1 MRDSLFS
8 PERLRL
14 ARKRRGL
21 RQQELAA
28 RIGVSPRSVG
38 RWERGVT
45 APEESSVRLLSGELR
60 FPETYFFGDAPPT
73 LENWAFRSLARMT
86 ARQRDKALAAGAQA
100 VWLDLWL
107 DALIHRPTP
116 TIPDLREHS
125 SPEDAAIAL
134 RAAWGLG
141 YRPLPNVVHLME
153 AHGVRVY
160 SLVHDGASFDAF
172 SVWHGEVPFVFLN
185 TTTTPE
191 RQRMDGC
198 HEIGHLVLHAH
209 TGGGD
214 TKPENDE
221 AAAFAGAFLMPA
233 ASFVASAPQT
243 ITLSSIIQAKQA
255 WGVSAISYARR
266 LYELKRITEWQYRA
280 LCIKIRTE
288 CHHREE
294 PGPVGAPEVSK
305 VLSWVFSSG
314 ESGISRR
321 DVVEHLRIPMSDLDE
336 MTFGLTLTAVA
347 GGAGAA
353 GGAAVQRS
361 GHEGDSPELRLVE

>member
-1 MRDSLFS
+1 M
-8 PERLRL
+8 
-14 ARKRRGL
+14 
-21 RQQELAA
+21 
-28 RIGVSPRSVG
+28 
-38 RWERGVT
+38 
-45 APEESSVRLLSGELR
+45 RLLSRELR

-100 VWLDLWL
+100 VSLDIWL

-160 SLVHDGASFDAF
+160 SLVQDGASFDAF

-214 TKPENDE
+214 TKLENDE

-233 ASFVASAPQT
+233 PSFVASAPQT
-243 ITLSSIIQAKQA
+243 ITLSSIIQAKQT

-266 LYELKRITEWQYRA
+266 LYELQRITEWQYRS

-288 CHHREE
+288 YHHTEE
-294 PGPVGAPEVSK
+294 PGPAGAPEVSQ
-305 VLSWVFSSG
+305 VLWWVFSSG

-347 GGAGAA
+347 GGAGAS
-353 GGAAVQRS
+353 GGAAMQRA
-361 GHEGDSPELRLVE
+361 GQEGDGPDLTLVD